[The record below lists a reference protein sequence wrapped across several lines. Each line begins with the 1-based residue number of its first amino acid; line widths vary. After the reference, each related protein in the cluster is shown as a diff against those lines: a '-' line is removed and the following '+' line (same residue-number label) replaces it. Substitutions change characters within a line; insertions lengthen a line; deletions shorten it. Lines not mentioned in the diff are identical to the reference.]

1 MNLEKLNKLAE
12 LKDKGILSEEE
23 FAVEKAK
30 ALKEDEP
37 VSIESEKNNATTTT
51 TVVQIYQEGKKNDT
65 DTASQSRIIAF
76 LLCLFFGWLGFHR
89 FYTGSIF
96 LGLLYLFTWGI
107 LGIGWFLD
115 MLWLLC
121 GTYRNGRGQYL

>member
-12 LKDKGILSEEE
+12 LRDKGILSAEE
-23 FAVEKAK
+23 FAVEKEK
-30 ALKEDEP
+30 ALKEEAP
-37 VSIESEKNNATTTT
+37 VSVKESNKADIGTTT
-51 TVVQIYQEGKKNDT
+51 TVVHIHQESNKNEG
-65 DTASQSRIIAF
+65 ASQSRIIAF
-76 LLCLFFGWLGFHR
+76 LLCLFFGYLGFHR

-96 LGLLYLFTWGI
+96 LGLLYLLTGGI

-115 MLWLLC
+115 TLWLLC

>member
-1 MNLEKLNKLAE
+1 MNLEKLEKLNE
-12 LKDKGILSEEE
+12 LKEKDILTEEE
-23 FAVEKAK
+23 FAAEKAK
-30 ALKEDEP
+30 ALAESTP
-37 VSIESEKNNATTTT
+37 VSKSVSTDAGTTTI
-51 TVVQIYQEGKKNDT
+51 VHIHQEGSKNDE
-65 DTASQSRIIAF
+65 ASQSRIIAF
-76 LLCLFFGWLGFHR
+76 LLCLFFGYLGFHR